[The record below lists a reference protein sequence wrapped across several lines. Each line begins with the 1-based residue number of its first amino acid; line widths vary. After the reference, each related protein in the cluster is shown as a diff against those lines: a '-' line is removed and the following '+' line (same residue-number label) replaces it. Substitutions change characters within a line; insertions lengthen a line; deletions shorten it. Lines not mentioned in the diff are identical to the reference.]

1 MQYVLRDI
9 DLGGNI
15 ARVRLSRGL
24 TQEQVVARMQ
34 LMGSTI
40 SRATYSKIETGTRN
54 ITASDLLVL
63 SRVLNV
69 KLEVFFQREESKA
82 PGA

>member
-54 ITASDLLVL
+54 IKASDLLVL
-63 SRVLNV
+63 SRVMNV

>member
-54 ITASDLLVL
+54 IKASDLLVL

>member
-54 ITASDLLVL
+54 IKASDLLVL
-63 SRVLNV
+63 SLVLNV

>member
-1 MQYVLRDI
+1 MQYVLQDI

-54 ITASDLLVL
+54 IKASDLLVL

-69 KLEVFFQREESKA
+69 ELEVFFQREESKA

>member
-1 MQYVLRDI
+1 MQYVLQDI

-54 ITASDLLVL
+54 IKASDLLVL

-69 KLEVFFQREESKA
+69 ELEIFFQREESKA

>member
-1 MQYVLRDI
+1 MQYVLQDI

-15 ARVRLSRGL
+15 AQVRLSRGL

-54 ITASDLLVL
+54 IKASDLLVL

>member
-9 DLGGNI
+9 NLGANI
-15 ARVRLSRGL
+15 ARVRLSRRL
-24 TQEQVVARMQ
+24 TQEQVFARMQ

-54 ITASDLLVL
+54 VKASDLLTL
-63 SRVLNV
+63 SRVLDV
-69 KLEVFFQREESKA
+69 ELEVFFQTNDK
-82 PGA
+82 